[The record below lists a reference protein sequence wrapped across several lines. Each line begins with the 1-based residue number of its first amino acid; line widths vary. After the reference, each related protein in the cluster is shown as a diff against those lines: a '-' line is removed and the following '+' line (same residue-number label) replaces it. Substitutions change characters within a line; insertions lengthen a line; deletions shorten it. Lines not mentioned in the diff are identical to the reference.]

1 MTLTVLFT
9 AMEVAGTIAFAV
21 SGATA
26 AIQRRLDIFGVVLLG
41 LTTALGGGCIRDLL
55 LGITPPV
62 MFQDPTYAM
71 TAIGTSFAV
80 FALAWFGR
88 ERFFGRLTLIDS
100 INNIFDAIGL
110 GVFAVVGVRAG
121 MNAGYADNLFLCL
134 FLGMLTGVGGGVL
147 RDMMSREIPKILRSR
162 VYALAALLG
171 GLCYYLLVQY
181 GAEEMSAAISGALLV
196 FIIRM
201 MATHYR
207 WSLPRI
213 RFDDEKEN
221 V

>member
-1 MTLTVLFT
+1 MTLTFLFT
-9 AMEVAGTIAFAV
+9 LMEVAGTIAFAV
-21 SGATA
+21 SGAMA

-71 TAIGTSFAV
+71 TAIGTAFAV

-181 GAEEMSAAISGALLV
+181 GAEEMPAALIGALLV